1 MSLCNLDSEEER
13 ETRVSCMG
21 ATTEA
26 VSDVEATPTQNDSVP
41 SPPFSVYALRR
52 ATGLSEK
59 KKKKETSFT
68 ACKHRDCLLLEF
80 VA

>member
-1 MSLCNLDSEEER
+1 
-13 ETRVSCMG
+13 MG

-41 SPPFSVYALRR
+41 SPPFSVYTLRR
-52 ATGLSEK
+52 AIGLFE
-59 KKKKETSFT
+59 KKKETFFT
-68 ACKHRDCLLLEF
+68 ACKHRDCLLLKF